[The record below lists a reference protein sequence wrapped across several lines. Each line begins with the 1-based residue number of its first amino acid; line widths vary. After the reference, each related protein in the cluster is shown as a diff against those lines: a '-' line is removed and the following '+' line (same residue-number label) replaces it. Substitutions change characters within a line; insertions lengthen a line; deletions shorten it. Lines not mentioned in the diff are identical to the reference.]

1 MGLGVLLIVPSR
13 YLVLGGGVYQFL
25 YKFFPEQEEY
35 PNVIRAENLIQS
47 VPNDEDLR
55 RLYYH
60 ENQDFLRHKR
70 DQMQVRP
77 SISRQLQVPRLN
89 NPRPPSSP
97 PFSALCVLQNQ
108 RQRRSQLTG
117 LWSCVWEGKL
127 LTRSSSSQPWRPA
140 YVVVQGHRVLLFK
153 AQKDMERGAAP
164 EGQIVLRGHAGRG
177 TGPSSSICF
186 IC

>member
-1 MGLGVLLIVPSR
+1 VVSSLWNLPSTVKAIQNLLEEWLGWLESLKNLFNWTHPKKTLALYLGLWVGLGVLLIVPSR

-70 DQMQVRP
+70 DQMQVRTCL
-77 SISRQLQVPRLN
+77 SRQLITSTSTARL
-89 NPRPPSSP
+89 R
-97 PFSALCVLQNQ
+97 
-108 RQRRSQLTG
+108 
-117 LWSCVWEGKL
+117 
-127 LTRSSSSQPWRPA
+127 
-140 YVVVQGHRVLLFK
+140 
-153 AQKDMERGAAP
+153 
-164 EGQIVLRGHAGRG
+164 
-177 TGPSSSICF
+177 
-186 IC
+186 